1 MRADLT
7 AFENVELPLILA
19 SGPLKPR
26 RARVTE
32 TLEALNAK
40 GLTLVVVT
48 HDASLGERARR
59 RIQMDDGAILCDA
72 PH

>member
-1 MRADLT
+1 M
-7 AFENVELPLILA
+7 I
-19 SGPLKPR
+19 
-26 RARVTE
+26 E

-59 RIQMDDGAILCDA
+59 RIQMDDGAILRDA
-72 PH
+72 PR